1 MAKPQPIT
9 ERSAPTSFYVK
20 PSTKRL
26 IAARAKVWRRSQS
39 SYLEELVLAE
49 AGKSST
55 IPLAPATYTPTATEK
70 RAIAKGREEIRR
82 GEYVTLEQLEAYVER
97 LNRRPSSKGPRPRA
111 KKRA

>member
-1 MAKPQPIT
+1 MARPQPT
-9 ERSAPTSFYVK
+9 AERSAPTSFYVK

-26 IAARAKVWRRSQS
+26 IATRAKAWRRSQS

-49 AGKSST
+49 AGKPST
-55 IPLAPATYTPTATEK
+55 IPLTPTYTPTAAEQ
-70 RAIAKGREEIRR
+70 RAIEKGREEMRR

-97 LNRRPSSKGPRPRA
+97 LNRRPGTKGTRPRA